1 MHIFSSLV
9 KKQSSFHD
17 HSKRGQDLYQKVEA
31 FSSQVI
37 TMKCQIYFNL
47 VPDILKKCLG
57 IIVVLYSQDI
67 VFFLSLVFLSNS
79 CQIKTKKFCLYFS

>member
-9 KKQSSFHD
+9 KKQSPFHD
-17 HSKRGQDLYQKVEA
+17 HSKRGQDLYKKVEA

-57 IIVVLYSQDI
+57 IIVVLYSQDS
-67 VFFLSLVFLSNS
+67 VFLSLVFLSNS
-79 CQIKTKKFCLYFS
+79 CQIKTKKFCLYLS

>member
-1 MHIFSSLV
+1 MSYVDKKYKEEVHIFSSLV
-9 KKQSSFHD
+9 KKQSPFHD

-67 VFFLSLVFLSNS
+67 VFF
-79 CQIKTKKFCLYFS
+79 YP

>member
-1 MHIFSSLV
+1 MTIQKEDRTFI
-9 KKQSSFHD
+9 K
-17 HSKRGQDLYQKVEA
+17 KVEA

-47 VPDILKKCLG
+47 VPDILKRCLG

-67 VFFLSLVFLSNS
+67 VFF
-79 CQIKTKKFCLYFS
+79 YP